1 MISDVDILLA
11 KLHTST
17 LSFTKYF
24 YYEKTKR
31 KFVVNKHHELICN
44 ALDRVIRGEVTRLI
58 INLPPRYSKTEIVVK
73 NFIAKGLSIN
83 PASKFI
89 HLSYSDDLACDNS
102 EEIREL
108 VKSEAYQELYP
119 YVQIKQGSD
128 SKKKWYTTDGGGVYA
143 TSAGGQ
149 VTGFGAGAV
158 DDEEELAKQIDGIK
172 SSTKFAGAVIIDD
185 PIKPD
190 DANSEAAREKVNT
203 KFETTIRNRV
213 NSRNTTIII
222 IMQRLHEHDLC
233 GYLQKIEPDTWEVLS
248 LPAITYEEGEPKA
261 LWPFKHTLEELYAIK
276 NANSNVFET
285 QYMQNPTPLEGLM
298 YGEFKTYDTLPITKT
313 KIRKNYTDTADT
325 GADFLCSIDYV
336 ETEVGNFILD
346 VLYTDKAMEY
356 TEPMVAAM
364 LHKDGI
370 NVSNIES
377 NNGGR
382 GFARNVESQ
391 TRLLG
396 NNKTKIEWFHQ
407 SANKAARIFSR
418 SNEVTNLT
426 YFPSDWEKRWPAFA
440 RQIKGY
446 RKDGKEAHDDAC
458 FVGETLISTIKGDV
472 RIDEIKEGDLVITP
486 FGCRRVIASMCTGV
500 KPTMRRFRI
509 EATGNHK
516 IYYGGD
522 FLSFTECHDKNKL
535 SRLTLK
541 ELIKWKYRRLLCLM
555 ESNTNLWGREGI
567 ISANQIPIAGG
578 KVLKDFMLRFG
589 NFITGEKFLKVF
601 IFTIKMATLLT
612 MTFLTWNVLKLSNI
626 CLNIRKKGL
635 KMSNIRKPCVRFLKK
650 TLRRRQNGIVAKKG
664 KNGIQNIQEGN
675 GSKINYVY
683 VRNAVKSF
691 SQRIKTL
698 FFAVTNAEID
708 TDERN
713 LDIQQS
719 ALNVEKNSN
728 TGLQMQERGK
738 ENSALCLA
746 GQPTLISIKKVY
758 NIKVEKEG
766 CYYANGILV
775 SNCDA
780 LTGTIEMRGKH
791 ENQMNYYNGQQEGKR
806 VVFVMPDNAGK
817 FIMLSVVVNEYIN
830 VDKVVYTQGFDHET
844 MLANIG
850 NADDVVFECD
860 KAFFSMA
867 RELRRSYDV
876 RIMHKNTNPLLRMSA
891 QKAFISEYV
900 RYRDDYD
907 EFPQYTAFMDA
918 VLDESN
924 SFEAMDAISAMSVYV
939 QKKYM
944 GIGEIEQNV

>member
-17 LSFTKYF
+17 LLFTQYF

-102 EEIREL
+102 EEVREL

-143 TSAGGQ
+143 TAAGGQ

-172 SSTKFAGAVIIDD
+172 SSTKFAGAIIIDD

-213 NSRNTTIII
+213 NSRDTPIII

-233 GYLQKIEPDTWEVLS
+233 GYLQEIEPDTWEVLS

-276 NANSNVFET
+276 NANGNVFET

-313 KIRKNYTDTADT
+313 KIRKNATDTADT
-325 GADFLCSIDYV
+325 GADFLCSINYV
-336 ETEVGNFILD
+336 ETEIGNFILD

-440 RQIKGY
+440 KQIKGY
-446 RKDGKEAHDDAC
+446 RKDGKEAHDDAPDC
-458 FVGETLISTIKGDV
+458 
-472 RIDEIKEGDLVITP
+472 
-486 FGCRRVIASMCTGV
+486 
-500 KPTMRRFRI
+500 
-509 EATGNHK
+509 
-516 IYYGGD
+516 
-522 FLSFTECHDKNKL
+522 
-535 SRLTLK
+535 
-541 ELIKWKYRRLLCLM
+541 
-555 ESNTNLWGREGI
+555 
-567 ISANQIPIAGG
+567 
-578 KVLKDFMLRFG
+578 
-589 NFITGEKFLKVF
+589 
-601 IFTIKMATLLT
+601 LT
-612 MTFLTWNVLKLSNI
+612 MT
-626 CLNIRKKGL
+626 
-635 KMSNIRKPCVRFLKK
+635 
-650 TLRRRQNGIVAKKG
+650 
-664 KNGIQNIQEGN
+664 
-675 GSKINYVY
+675 
-683 VRNAVKSF
+683 
-691 SQRIKTL
+691 
-698 FFAVTNAEID
+698 
-708 TDERN
+708 
-713 LDIQQS
+713 
-719 ALNVEKNSN
+719 VE
-728 TGLQMQERGK
+728 L
-738 ENSALCLA
+738 
-746 GQPTLISIKKVY
+746 
-758 NIKVEKEG
+758 
-766 CYYANGILV
+766 
-775 SNCDA
+775 
-780 LTGTIEMRGKH
+780 RGKH

-806 VVFVMPDNAGK
+806 VVFIMPDNDGK

-850 NADDVVFECD
+850 NADDIVFECD
-860 KAFFSMA
+860 KAFFPMA
-867 RELRRSYDV
+867 RELRRGYDV
-876 RIMHKNTNPLLRMSA
+876 RIMHKNINPLLRMSA
-891 QKAFISEYV
+891 QKAFIGEYV

-907 EFPQYTAFMDA
+907 EYPQYTAFMDA

-924 SFEAMDAISAMSVYV
+924 SFEAMDAVSAMSVYV
-939 QKKYM
+939 QKKHM
-944 GIGEIEQNV
+944 NIGEIEQIV

>member
-1 MISDVDILLA
+1 MISEVDILLA

-17 LSFTKYF
+17 LSFTQYF

-102 EEIREL
+102 EEVREL

-119 YVQIKQGSD
+119 HVQIKQGSD

-143 TSAGGQ
+143 TAAGGQ

-158 DDEEELAKQIDGIK
+158 DDEEELAKQIDDIK
-172 SSTKFAGAVIIDD
+172 SSSRFAGAIIIDD

-190 DANSEAAREKVNT
+190 DANSESAREKVNT

-213 NSRNTTIII
+213 NSRNTPIII

-233 GYLQKIEPDTWEVLS
+233 GYLQEIEPDTWEVLS
-248 LPAITYEEGEPKA
+248 LPAITYEEGEAKA

-313 KIRKNYTDTADT
+313 KIRKNATDTADT
-325 GADFLCSIDYV
+325 GADFLCSINYI
-336 ETEVGNFILD
+336 ETEIGNFIID

-370 NVSNIES
+370 NVCNIES

-426 YFPSDWEKRWPAFA
+426 YFPSDWERRWPAFSK
-440 RQIKGY
+440 QIKGY
-446 RKDGKEAHDDAC
+446 RKDGKEAHDDAPDC
-458 FVGETLISTIKGDV
+458 
-472 RIDEIKEGDLVITP
+472 
-486 FGCRRVIASMCTGV
+486 
-500 KPTMRRFRI
+500 
-509 EATGNHK
+509 
-516 IYYGGD
+516 
-522 FLSFTECHDKNKL
+522 
-535 SRLTLK
+535 
-541 ELIKWKYRRLLCLM
+541 
-555 ESNTNLWGREGI
+555 
-567 ISANQIPIAGG
+567 
-578 KVLKDFMLRFG
+578 
-589 NFITGEKFLKVF
+589 
-601 IFTIKMATLLT
+601 LT
-612 MTFLTWNVLKLSNI
+612 MT
-626 CLNIRKKGL
+626 
-635 KMSNIRKPCVRFLKK
+635 
-650 TLRRRQNGIVAKKG
+650 
-664 KNGIQNIQEGN
+664 
-675 GSKINYVY
+675 
-683 VRNAVKSF
+683 
-691 SQRIKTL
+691 
-698 FFAVTNAEID
+698 
-708 TDERN
+708 
-713 LDIQQS
+713 
-719 ALNVEKNSN
+719 VE
-728 TGLQMQERGK
+728 L
-738 ENSALCLA
+738 
-746 GQPTLISIKKVY
+746 
-758 NIKVEKEG
+758 
-766 CYYANGILV
+766 
-775 SNCDA
+775 
-780 LTGTIEMRGKH
+780 RGKH

-806 VVFVMPDNAGK
+806 VIFIMPDNGGK

-830 VDKVVYTQGFDHET
+830 VDKVIYTQGFDHET

-850 NADDVVFECD
+850 NAEDIVFECD
-860 KAFFSMA
+860 KAFFPMA
-867 RELRRSYDV
+867 RELRRGYDV

-891 QKAFISEYV
+891 QKAFISEHV

-907 EFPQYTAFMDA
+907 EYPQYTAFMDA

-924 SFEAMDAISAMSVYV
+924 SFEAMDAVSAMSVYI

-944 GIGEIEQNV
+944 NIGEKEQSEF

>member
-17 LSFTKYF
+17 LSFTQYF

-102 EEIREL
+102 EEVREL

-143 TSAGGQ
+143 TAAGGQ

-172 SSTKFAGAVIIDD
+172 SSTKFAGAIIIDD

-190 DANSEAAREKVNT
+190 DANSEAAREKVNI

-213 NSRNTTIII
+213 NSRNTPIII

-233 GYLQKIEPDTWEVLS
+233 GYLQEIEPDTWEVLS
-248 LPAITYEEGEPKA
+248 LPAITYEEGDPKA
-261 LWPFKHTLEELYAIK
+261 LWPFKHTLKELYAIK

-313 KIRKNYTDTADT
+313 KIRKNATDTADT
-325 GADFLCSIDYV
+325 GADFLCSINYV
-336 ETEVGNFILD
+336 ETEIGNFILD

-356 TEPMVAAM
+356 TEPMVSAM

-418 SNEVTNLT
+418 SNEVANLT
-426 YFPSDWEKRWPAFA
+426 YFPSDWEKRWPVFA
-440 RQIKGY
+440 KQIKGY
-446 RKDGKEAHDDAC
+446 RKDGKEAHDDAPDC
-458 FVGETLISTIKGDV
+458 
-472 RIDEIKEGDLVITP
+472 
-486 FGCRRVIASMCTGV
+486 
-500 KPTMRRFRI
+500 
-509 EATGNHK
+509 
-516 IYYGGD
+516 
-522 FLSFTECHDKNKL
+522 
-535 SRLTLK
+535 
-541 ELIKWKYRRLLCLM
+541 
-555 ESNTNLWGREGI
+555 
-567 ISANQIPIAGG
+567 
-578 KVLKDFMLRFG
+578 
-589 NFITGEKFLKVF
+589 
-601 IFTIKMATLLT
+601 LT
-612 MTFLTWNVLKLSNI
+612 MT
-626 CLNIRKKGL
+626 
-635 KMSNIRKPCVRFLKK
+635 
-650 TLRRRQNGIVAKKG
+650 
-664 KNGIQNIQEGN
+664 
-675 GSKINYVY
+675 
-683 VRNAVKSF
+683 
-691 SQRIKTL
+691 
-698 FFAVTNAEID
+698 
-708 TDERN
+708 
-713 LDIQQS
+713 
-719 ALNVEKNSN
+719 VE
-728 TGLQMQERGK
+728 L
-738 ENSALCLA
+738 
-746 GQPTLISIKKVY
+746 
-758 NIKVEKEG
+758 
-766 CYYANGILV
+766 
-775 SNCDA
+775 
-780 LTGTIEMRGKH
+780 RGKH

-806 VVFVMPDNAGK
+806 VVFIMPDNVGK

-844 MLANIG
+844 MLDNIG
-850 NADDVVFECD
+850 NSDDIVFECD
-860 KAFFSMA
+860 KAFFPMA
-867 RELRRSYDV
+867 RELRRGYDV

-891 QKAFISEYV
+891 QKAFIGEYV

-907 EFPQYTAFMDA
+907 EYPQYTAFMDA

-924 SFEAMDAISAMSVYV
+924 SFEAMDAVSAMSVYV

-944 GIGEIEQNV
+944 GVGEIEQTV